1 MIKDNARKSQQQSKK
16 KGNRPP
22 TATRKMK
29 SPKMNNNNNDIS
41 SGGAQNIGNHEYGED
56 YEQERTIEFFDLE
69 GSSSNLEVL
78 E

>member
-1 MIKDNARKSQQQSKK
+1 
-16 KGNRPP
+16 
-22 TATRKMK
+22 
-29 SPKMNNNNNDIS
+29 MNNNNNDIS